1 MQEKPTKVQKLKAKP
16 TVLKLGGSV
25 VTRKEKPLTPN
36 LRAMKRLAN
45 EISKANVSPLVLV
58 HGGGSFGHPL
68 AEQYRIKEGYK
79 ASSQIMG
86 FSKTHQAMTKL
97 NKLIVDSL
105 INHNIP
111 AVEVQPSSCIVTKV
125 GRIQSMEERPL
136 KKMLEMG
143 FLPVLYG
150 DAVLDSEKGFA
161 ILSGD
166 QLVSSL
172 AINLNAD
179 RIIVGVDVNGL
190 YTADPKTDP
199 SARLIQHV
207 TLEELKNLEHKIEG
221 SKVTDITGGMFGKMF
236 ELTPAVEHGIP
247 TIIVNA
253 TKPNRIYKALKGEKV
268 VGTIV
273 EKGET
278 IG

>member
-1 MQEKPTKVQKLKAKP
+1 VQKLKTKP
-16 TVLKLGGSV
+16 TILKLGGSV
-25 VTRKEKPLTPN
+25 VTRKEKPLTSN
-36 LRAMKRLAN
+36 LRAIKRLAN
-45 EISKANVSPLVLV
+45 EISKANISPLVLV

-68 AEQYRIKEGYK
+68 AEQYGIKEGYRD
-79 ASSQIMG
+79 SSQIMG

-111 AVEVQPSSCIVTKV
+111 AVGVQPSSCIVTKA
-125 GRIQSMEERPL
+125 GRIQSMEEKSL
-136 KKMLEMG
+136 KRMLEMG
-143 FLPVLYG
+143 FVPVLYG

-166 QLVSSL
+166 QLISSL

-179 RIIVGVDVNGL
+179 RIIAGVDVNGL
-190 YTADPKTDP
+190 YTADPKTNP
-199 SARLIQHV
+199 SARLIQHI

-278 IG
+278 IE